1 MRSKMLPA
9 VKLKIDLQKVVLVGI
24 LAATA
29 IFFTALNS
37 RFLSEPNLRFI
48 LIQNAFVIITGCA
61 VTPLMVSGH
70 LDLSVG
76 STTCLTGIVFA
87 YFCRAG
93 VSIGLSLVLAL
104 LLGLLIG
111 LMNAIMVVRLKITPF
126 IATLGTMYMG
136 RGISYLVTDGLV
148 IREGLPYSFDY
159 LGNGDRGPL
168 AIISIVMVVIV
179 AAFLILEKTSVLGK
193 YSIAIGGNKTAA
205 ILSGINADAIVRLL
219 YILCGL
225 LAAVSGVLMAS
236 RLGVGD
242 PNTAVGFE
250 FDVIIAV
257 ILGGTS
263 LAGGEGSIFGMIV
276 GALIVGSIGTGMR
289 LLNVFTFYQS
299 VVKGIILVLAVV
311 LYEQLK
317 TRFKNRRNQVAIQ

>member
-1 MRSKMLPA
+1 MRSKMLHA
-9 VKLKIDLQKVVLVGI
+9 IKLKIDLQKVVLVGI
-24 LAATA
+24 LVTTA
-29 IFFTALNS
+29 IFFTVLNS

-61 VTPLMVSGH
+61 VTLLMVSGH

-93 VSIGLSLVLAL
+93 VSIGLALVLAL

-111 LMNAIMVVRLKITPF
+111 LGNAIMVVRFKITPF
-126 IATLGTMYMG
+126 IATLGTMYIG

-159 LGNGDRGPL
+159 LGNEYLGPFP
-168 AIISIVMVVIV
+168 IIIIVMVVIA
-179 AAFLILEKTSVLGK
+179 AAFLILEKTTVMGK
-193 YSIAIGGNKTAA
+193 YSIAVGGNKTAA
-205 ILSGINADAIVRLL
+205 ILSGINADAIVQLL
-219 YILCGL
+219 YVLCSL

-242 PNTAVGFE
+242 PNTAIGFE

-263 LAGGEGSIFGMIV
+263 LAGGEGSIFGMII

-317 TRFKNRRNQVAIQ
+317 TRLKKRKNRAVMA

>member
-1 MRSKMLPA
+1 MRSKMLHA
-9 VKLKIDLQKVVLVGI
+9 IKLKIDLQKVVLVGI
-24 LAATA
+24 LVTTA
-29 IFFTALNS
+29 IFFTVLNS

-61 VTPLMVSGH
+61 VTLLMVSGH

-93 VSIGLSLVLAL
+93 VSIGLALVLAL

-111 LMNAIMVVRLKITPF
+111 LGNAIMVVRFKITPF
-126 IATLGTMYMG
+126 IATLGTMYIG

-159 LGNGDRGPL
+159 LGNEYLGPFP
-168 AIISIVMVVIV
+168 IIIIVMVVI
-179 AAFLILEKTSVLGK
+179 AATFLILEKTTVMGK

-205 ILSGINADAIVRLL
+205 ILSGINADAIVQLL
-219 YILCGL
+219 YVLCSL

-242 PNTAVGFE
+242 PNTAIGFE

-263 LAGGEGSIFGMIV
+263 LAGGEGSIFGMII

-317 TRFKNRRNQVAIQ
+317 TRLKKRKNRAVMA